1 MATLFHNPMTDR
13 PAGQD
18 AGMGA
23 RVAFAA
29 AFTVKDETVA
39 PVGRRAR

>member
-1 MATLFHNPMTDR
+1 MATLLHNSTTDR

-18 AGMGA
+18 AGVRM
-23 RVAFAA
+23 RVAIAA
-29 AFTVKDETVA
+29 AFTVKDERIA